1 MAAQYYTRLRAI
13 EETQEGERGGGCGR
27 RDDGR
32 CGLRSNE
39 NM

>member
-13 EETQEGERGGGCGR
+13 EETQEGERGER

-32 CGLRSNE
+32 CGLMRTCNT
-39 NM
+39 